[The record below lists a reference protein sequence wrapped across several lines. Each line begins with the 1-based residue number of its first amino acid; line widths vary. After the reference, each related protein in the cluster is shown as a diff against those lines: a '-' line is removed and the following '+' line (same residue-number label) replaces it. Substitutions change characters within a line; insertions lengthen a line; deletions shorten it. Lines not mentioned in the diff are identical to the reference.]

1 MSLLSDSSQQ
11 FDFFFL
17 FSNKPA
23 QMIVYIQVWRACN
36 CTNVQHEWLLT
47 IGYAFSFAFVP
58 HICTRNGNSFVKKS
72 DLRQA
77 SRKTEENSG
86 LLKEDKGFISATDDH
101 KHDQRHRVQR

>member
-1 MSLLSDSSQQ
+1 
-11 FDFFFL
+11 
-17 FSNKPA
+17 
-23 QMIVYIQVWRACN
+23 MIVYIQVWRACN

-58 HICTRNGNSFVKKS
+58 HIYTRNGNSFVKKS

-77 SRKTEENSG
+77 SRKTEKNSG

-101 KHDQRHRVQR
+101 KHDRRHCVQR